1 MSYSSRGGR
10 QDSRYRSSDRHTSG
24 GSRPEGNRS
33 RSGQSSRSSRT
44 SRSTRGTRGT
54 TSSRDRSRSA
64 NRSSSRTR
72 NLTGPD
78 TGYTLHSHRVNYS
91 RRRGA
96 DRYGFVNGRFIL
108 LLVIVVVVVV
118 VIIAGISSCVA
129 GSSSSRQQEQQTDEQ
144 TESKPRVA
152 SGISSDLTTQ
162 FNAVLDRDDQM
173 AQIAQNADQYDDER
187 LLQLALNEPEAVSF
201 VANYLTADKS
211 ASSYTDTVTQG
222 QVPQLYDWDTRWGYV
237 SYGDGC
243 IGVTGS
249 APTTIAMAYMGLT
262 GKSDVTPATIAQ
274 GTSTGSGSSTAS
286 SSTNSNSSSTNA
298 NRTSSTSTTGSSAS
312 DAADSVIQLMS
323 QVGLS
328 ATQYDSSSETLVA
341 CLSSTSVA
349 AVYVS
354 DDGLQDNRD
363 AHWALVVGM
372 NQDGTLNV
380 FDPTSSLVSTRTW
393 DSSTIARASSTILYV
408 TVSESAQT
416 TESDGDSDGSSSS
429 SSTGSSSGNYNGS
442 GSSSSSSS
450 TSNSSGSSTSSSS
463 NSNGSSSS
471 NTNNSN
477 SNRNSSSSSSSS
489 GSSSSGDYVGL

>member
-24 GSRPEGNRS
+24 GSRPEGTRS
-33 RSGQSSRSSRT
+33 RSGQSSRNGRT

-54 TSSRDRSRSA
+54 TGSRDRSRSA

-262 GKSDVTPATIAQ
+262 GKSDITPATIAQ
-274 GTSTGSGSSTAS
+274 GVSTGSGSSTAS
-286 SSTNSNSSSTNA
+286 SSTNSNSTSTNA
-298 NRTSSTSTTGSSAS
+298 NRTSSTSTTSSSAS
-312 DAADSVIQLMS
+312 DSADSVIQLMS
-323 QVGLS
+323 QVGLE

-408 TVSESAQT
+408 TVSESTQS
-416 TESDGDSDGSSSS
+416 TESDGDSDVGSSS
-429 SSTGSSSGNYNGS
+429 SSTGSSSSSDYNGS
-442 GSSSSSSS
+442 DSSSSSSS
-450 TSNSSGSSTSSSS
+450 GSNSSGSSTSS
-463 NSNGSSSS
+463 GSSGS